1 MREREQRPVRS
12 AHSSTRRELLTAL
25 IVALGPLVA
34 LAISGSAFG
43 SEMAPVS
50 TNKKLAFTFAAV
62 VSIVVVAL
70 RSAEARHDYFQM
82 FMATVICLVVAV
94 LVTAMW
100 LW

>member
-1 MREREQRPVRS
+1 
-12 AHSSTRRELLTAL
+12 
-25 IVALGPLVA
+25 
-34 LAISGSAFG
+34 
-43 SEMAPVS
+43 MAPVS